1 MVSTSN
7 SSTGE
12 HFQFISI
19 QSPDD
24 AKNKTTRRLAQS
36 HAVKRALRIKRMVQQ
51 ESGDNFRVTTSEDH
65 NNARRSVCIGTL
77 DRSFCSGLDPFQT
90 LPVDSSRL
98 QILLGNYKARQA
110 PEPVFSVAKEL
121 SFQNFFAVFRTGLA
135 DPALLNAVMLS
146 FVFSATGGSINREC
160 LGYQGQ
166 AITYIRM
173 KMSSLVEATSE
184 STIGAILLLAGVEA
198 RLGQKTQVQIHMN
211 AVQQLLEICRAKG
224 VHLTSGIKRAIFWQD
239 LNSSILAGSS
249 RIFDHSTFAEL
260 QWTRDPFC
268 PNPPQLPPGFQMRF
282 DILTKEFVEVLE
294 DLHALQCIRDIPGY
308 SHISSQLLCE
318 IQQTIDDPI
327 WDDHPDLLLWLLYI
341 GGTFA
346 PKGTVHSDFVALLRS
361 NNAARFGDFNRSWP
375 ELLEILKQFIWS
387 EKAFTSQGKLLWEET
402 FVQRIQYTKSGSVD
416 YINRWPPSL
425 RKSRKGIVNLII
437 MRQWAGY
444 LNGASRRKVVT
455 ACYIPPTEQGENT
468 N

>member
-1 MVSTSN
+1 MVSTGN

-36 HAVKRALRIKRMVQQ
+36 HAVKRALRIKRMLQQ
-51 ESGDNFRVTTSEDH
+51 NTGDNFRVTTSEDH
-65 NNARRSVCIGTL
+65 CKARRLVYTGSL
-77 DRSFCSGLDPFQT
+77 DKSFCSRFDPFET

-98 QILLGNYKARQA
+98 QILLGNYNARQA

-121 SFQNFFAVFRTGLA
+121 AFQNFFAVFRTGLV
-135 DPALLNAVMLS
+135 DSALLNAVMLS
-146 FVFSATGGSINREC
+146 LVFSATGGSIDYEC

-198 RLGQKTQVQIHMN
+198 RLGKADQVQIHMN
-211 AVQQLLEICRAKG
+211 AVQQLLEICREKG
-224 VHLTSGIKRAIFWQD
+224 IFLTSGIKRAIFWQD

-260 QWTRDPFC
+260 QWTRVWCSLVIPFH
-268 PNPPQLPPGFQMRF
+268 
-282 DILTKEFVEVLE
+282 V
-294 DLHALQCIRDIPGY
+294 
-308 SHISSQLLCE
+308 SSQLLCE
-318 IQQTIDDPI
+318 IQQAIDDPI

-341 GGTFA
+341 GGAFA
-346 PKGTVHSDFVALLRS
+346 PEGAIRSDFVSLLRS
-361 NNAARFGDFNRSWP
+361 NNSARFGDSNRSWP
-375 ELLEILKQFIWS
+375 ELLEMLKRFIWS
-387 EKAFTSQGKLLWEET
+387 EKAFTPQGKALWEET
-402 FVQRIQYTKSGSVD
+402 FV
-416 YINRWPPSL
+416 
-425 RKSRKGIVNLII
+425 
-437 MRQWAGY
+437 
-444 LNGASRRKVVT
+444 
-455 ACYIPPTEQGENT
+455 
-468 N
+468 

>member
-7 SSTGE
+7 SSTGG

-19 QSPDD
+19 QSPSD
-24 AKNKTTRRLAQS
+24 AKNQTTRRLAKS
-36 HAVKRALRIKRMVQQ
+36 HAVKRALRIKRMLQQ

-65 NNARRSVCIGTL
+65 DNSRRLVCTGTL

-90 LPVDSSRL
+90 LPVNSSRL
-98 QILLGNYKARQA
+98 QILLGNYKARKA

-121 SFQNFFAVFRTGLA
+121 AFQNFFAVFRTGLA
-135 DPALLNAVMLS
+135 DPALVNAVMLS

-198 RLGQKTQVQIHMN
+198 RLGQKIQVQIHMN

-224 VHLTSGIKRAIFWQD
+224 VYLTSGIKRAIFWQD

-249 RIFDHSTFAEL
+249 RIFNHSTFAEI

-268 PNPPQLPPGFQMRF
+268 PNIFQLPLGFQTRF
-282 DILTKEFVEVLE
+282 DMLTKEFVE
-294 DLHALQCIRDIPGY
+294 
-308 SHISSQLLCE
+308 SHVSSQLLYE
-318 IQQTIDDPI
+318 IQQAIDDPI
-327 WDDHPDLLLWLLYI
+327 WDDHRDLLLWLLYI
-341 GGTFA
+341 GGAFA
-346 PKGTVHSDFVALLRS
+346 PKGTVRSGFVALLRS
-361 NNAARFGDFNRSWP
+361 NNAARLGDLNISWS
-375 ELLEILKQFIWS
+375 ELLGILKRFIWS
-387 EKAFTSQGKLLWEET
+387 EKAFMSQAKALWEET
-402 FVQRIQYTKSGSVD
+402 FV
-416 YINRWPPSL
+416 
-425 RKSRKGIVNLII
+425 
-437 MRQWAGY
+437 
-444 LNGASRRKVVT
+444 
-455 ACYIPPTEQGENT
+455 
-468 N
+468 